1 MRFLKLAVAPEGH
14 DSSRPMI
21 GADDIWINLD
31 QVVSIQEQL
40 GSNTFTAAALE
51 GLVAKEF
58 YPCVELTTSHG
69 GTHLISLG
77 VYPDQASG
85 FAALTRFLPL
95 LVRGNSDQDAELAQM
110 LAEATPF
117 PPT

>member
-1 MRFLKLAVAPEGH
+1 VRFLKLAVAPDGH
-14 DSSRPMI
+14 DRSRPMI

-40 GSNTFTAAALE
+40 GSNTFTDAVRA
-51 GLVAKEF
+51 GIMPKEF

-77 VYPDQASG
+77 VYSDQASG
-85 FAALTRFLPL
+85 FTALTRFLPL
-95 LVRGNSDQDAELAQM
+95 LVRGNSDDDAELAQL